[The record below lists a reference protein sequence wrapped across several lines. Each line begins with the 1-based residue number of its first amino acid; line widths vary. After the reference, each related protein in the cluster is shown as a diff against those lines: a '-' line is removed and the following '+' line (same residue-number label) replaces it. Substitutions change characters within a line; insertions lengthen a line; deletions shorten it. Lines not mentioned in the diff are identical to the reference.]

1 MKKATQIIITICN
14 GEVSVRCV
22 GDMTTFEKLRAIDI
36 AKDIIIAGKDKA
48 GE

>member
-1 MKKATQIIITICN
+1 LIM
-14 GEVSVRCV
+14 
-22 GDMTTFEKLRAIDI
+22 MTTFEKLRAFDI

>member
-1 MKKATQIIITICN
+1 MKSTQIIITIVDN
-14 GEVSVRCV
+14 EVSVRCV
-22 GDMTTFEKLRAIDI
+22 GDMTTFEKLRAFDI